1 MEDNNKNKNDDG
13 LVGGII
19 LIAIGIIAL
28 LVTFFDFKI
37 VWEEL
42 AKFWPVFIIIF
53 GVSLLPLNKVLK
65 SVCVIVIIL
74 ISCLI
79 YCNEVNGNEKLPD
92 EMTSEVLV
100 EEDVETQEFS
110 SPFKDNTTEAS
121 VEINYGAGMLYL
133 NSPVEELVKARNMSD
148 KIVQN
153 LYLEYEDS
161 HADIVFDVEDDNYQ
175 VNNIEEVKTNRFD
188 ISLNK
193 KPIYDFELNL
203 GACELNFDFSEYKV
217 SDIEI
222 NSGASNID
230 IKLGELYNSTRV
242 VISTGVS
249 KIRIGIPNNSGCR
262 LECESVLTLKDF
274 DGFSKKSSNVYET
287 ANYSSSENNIEI
299 EFEGAMSE
307 FEVYRY

>member
-1 MEDNNKNKNDDG
+1 MEDNKNKKDDG

-65 SVCVIVIIL
+65 SVCVILIII

-79 YCNEVNGNEKLPD
+79 YSNEVNGNENLSD
-92 EMTSEVLV
+92 EKTSEILM
-100 EEDVETQEFS
+100 EEVETQEFS

-175 VNNIEEVKTNRFD
+175 VNDIEEVESNRFD

-193 KPIYDFELNL
+193 NPIYDFELNL
-203 GACELNFDFSEYKV
+203 GASELNFDFSEYKV
-217 SDIEI
+217 SDVEI

-230 IKLGELYNSTRV
+230 IKLGELYDSTYV

-262 LECESVLTLKDF
+262 LECESVLTLRDF
-274 DGFSKKSSNVYET
+274 DGFVKKSSNVYET
-287 ANYSSSENNIEI
+287 ANYSSAENNIEI

>member
-1 MEDNNKNKNDDG
+1 MEDNKNKRDEG

-28 LVTFFDFKI
+28 LVTFFDVDI
-37 VWEEL
+37 VWSEL

-65 SVCVIVIIL
+65 SVSVIVIIL

-79 YCNEVNGNEKLPD
+79 YCNEVNGNENTSD
-92 EMTSEVLV
+92 EMTSEVLL
-100 EEDVETQEFS
+100 EEGIETQEFFT
-110 SPFKDNTTEAS
+110 PFKDNITEAS
-121 VEINYGAGMLYL
+121 VEINYGAGVLYL
-133 NSPVEELVKARNMSD
+133 NSPVAELVKARNMSD
-148 KIVQN
+148 KISQN
-153 LYLEYEDS
+153 FYLEYEGS
-161 HADIVFDVEDDNYQ
+161 HAEILFDVEDDNYQ
-175 VNNIEEVKTNRFD
+175 VNNVDEVKSNRFD
-188 ISLNK
+188 ISLNEA
-193 KPIYDFELNL
+193 PIYDFELDL
-203 GACELNFDFSEYKV
+203 GACEMNFDFSEYKV

-230 IKLGELYNSTRV
+230 IKLGELFDSTRI

-262 LECESVLTLKDF
+262 VECESVLSLKDF
-274 DGFSKKSSNVYET
+274 DGFVKKSSNVYET
-287 ANYSSSENNIEI
+287 SNYSSAENNIEI

-307 FEVYRY
+307 IKVYRY

>member
-1 MEDNNKNKNDDG
+1 MEDNKNKKDDG

-65 SVCVIVIIL
+65 SVCVILIII

-79 YCNEVNGNEKLPD
+79 YCNEVNGNENLSD
-92 EMTSEVLV
+92 EMTSEVLM
-100 EEDVETQEFS
+100 EEVETQEFS

-161 HADIVFDVEDDNYQ
+161 HVDIVFDVEDDNYQ
-175 VNNIEEVKTNRFD
+175 VNDIEEVESNRFD

-193 KPIYDFELNL
+193 NPIYDFELNL
-203 GACELNFDFSEYKV
+203 GASELNFDFSEYKV
-217 SDIEI
+217 SDVEI

-230 IKLGELYNSTRV
+230 IKLGELYDSTKV
-242 VISTGVS
+242 VINTGVS

-262 LECESVLTLKDF
+262 LECESVLSLKDF
-274 DGFSKKSSNVYET
+274 DGFVKKSSNVYET
-287 ANYSSSENNIEI
+287 SNYSSAENNIEI

>member
-1 MEDNNKNKNDDG
+1 MEDNKNKRDEG

-28 LVTFFDFKI
+28 LVTFFDVDI
-37 VWEEL
+37 VWSEL

-65 SVCVIVIIL
+65 SVSVIVIIL

-79 YCNEVNGNEKLPD
+79 YCNEVNGNENTSD
-92 EMTSEVLV
+92 EMTSEVLL
-100 EEDVETQEFS
+100 EEGIETQEFFA
-110 SPFKDNTTEAS
+110 PFKDNITEAS
-121 VEINYGAGMLYL
+121 VEINYGAGVLYL
-133 NSPVEELVKARNMSD
+133 NSPVAELVKARNMSD
-148 KIVQN
+148 KISQN
-153 LYLEYEDS
+153 FYLEYEGS
-161 HADIVFDVEDDNYQ
+161 HAEVLFDVEDDNYQ
-175 VNNIEEVKTNRFD
+175 VNNVDEVKSNRFD
-188 ISLNK
+188 ISLNEA
-193 KPIYDFELNL
+193 PIYDFELNL
-203 GACELNFDFSEYKV
+203 GACEMNFDFSEYKV

-230 IKLGELYNSTRV
+230 IKLGELFDSTRI

-262 LECESVLTLKDF
+262 VECESVLSLKDF
-274 DGFSKKSSNVYET
+274 DGFVKKSSNVYET
-287 ANYSSSENNIEI
+287 SNYSSAENNIEI

-307 FEVYRY
+307 IKVYRY

>member
-1 MEDNNKNKNDDG
+1 MEDNKNKKDDG

-65 SVCVIVIIL
+65 SVCVILIII

-79 YCNEVNGNEKLPD
+79 YCNEVNGNENLSD
-92 EMTSEVLV
+92 EKTSEILM
-100 EEDVETQEFS
+100 EEVETQEFS

-153 LYLEYEDS
+153 LYLEYEGS

-175 VNNIEEVKTNRFD
+175 VNDVEEVKSNRFD

-193 KPIYDFELNL
+193 NPIYDFELNL
-203 GACELNFDFSEYKV
+203 GASELNFDFSEYKV
-217 SDIEI
+217 SDVEI

-230 IKLGELYNSTRV
+230 IKLGELYDSTKV
-242 VISTGVS
+242 VINTGVS

-262 LECESVLTLKDF
+262 LECESVLSLKDF
-274 DGFSKKSSNVYET
+274 YGFVKKSSNVYET
-287 ANYSSSENNIEI
+287 ANYSSAENNIEI

>member
-1 MEDNNKNKNDDG
+1 MEDNNKNKKDDG
-13 LVGGII
+13 LIGGII

-28 LVTFFDFKI
+28 MVTFFDLKI
-37 VWEEL
+37 DWEEL

-53 GVSLLPLNKVLK
+53 GVSLVPLNKVLK
-65 SVCVIVIIL
+65 SVCVIVIII

-79 YCNEVNGNEKLPD
+79 YCNEVNGNENLLD
-92 EMTSEVLV
+92 EMASEVLM
-100 EEDVETQEFS
+100 EEGVETQEFS
-110 SPFKDNTTEAS
+110 SPFKDNITEAS
-121 VEINYGAGMLYL
+121 VEVNYGAGMLYL
-133 NSPVEELVKARNMSD
+133 NSSVTELVKARNMSD
-148 KIVQN
+148 QIVQN
-153 LYLEYEDS
+153 LYLEYEGS
-161 HADIVFDVEDDNYQ
+161 HADIVFDVEGDNYQ

-193 KPIYDFELNL
+193 NPIYDFELNL
-203 GACELNFDFSEYKV
+203 GACELNFDFSPYKV
-217 SDIEI
+217 SNIEI

-262 LECESVLTLKDF
+262 LECESILSLKDF

-287 ANYSSSENNIEI
+287 SNYSSAENNIEI

-307 FEVYRY
+307 FEVYRC

>member
-1 MEDNNKNKNDDG
+1 MEDNKNKRDEG

-28 LVTFFDFKI
+28 LVTFFDVDI
-37 VWEEL
+37 VWSEL

-65 SVCVIVIIL
+65 SVSVIVIIL

-79 YCNEVNGNEKLPD
+79 YCNEVNGNENTSD
-92 EMTSEVLV
+92 EMTSEVLL
-100 EEDVETQEFS
+100 EEEIETQEFS
-110 SPFKDNTTEAS
+110 APFKDNITEAS
-121 VEINYGAGMLYL
+121 VEINYGAGVLYL

-148 KIVQN
+148 KISQN
-153 LYLEYEDS
+153 FYLEYEGS
-161 HADIVFDVEDDNYQ
+161 HAEILFDVEDDNYQ
-175 VNNIEEVKTNRFD
+175 VNNVDEVKSNRFD
-188 ISLNK
+188 ISLNEA
-193 KPIYDFELNL
+193 PIYDFELNL
-203 GACELNFDFSEYKV
+203 GACEMNFDFSEYKV

-230 IKLGELYNSTRV
+230 IKLGELFDSTRI

-249 KIRIGIPNNSGCR
+249 KIRIGIPSNSGCR
-262 LECESVLTLKDF
+262 VECKSVLSLKDF
-274 DGFSKKSSNVYET
+274 DGFVKKSSNVYET
-287 ANYSSSENNIEI
+287 SNYSSAENNIEI

-307 FEVYRY
+307 IKVYRY

>member
-1 MEDNNKNKNDDG
+1 MEDNKNKRDEG

-28 LVTFFDFKI
+28 LVTFFDVDI
-37 VWEEL
+37 VWSEL

-65 SVCVIVIIL
+65 SVSVIVIIL

-79 YCNEVNGNEKLPD
+79 YCNEVNGNENTSD
-92 EMTSEVLV
+92 EMTSEVLL
-100 EEDVETQEFS
+100 EEGIETQEFFA
-110 SPFKDNTTEAS
+110 PFKDNITEAS
-121 VEINYGAGMLYL
+121 VEINYGAGVLYL
-133 NSPVEELVKARNMSD
+133 NSPVAELVKARNMSD
-148 KIVQN
+148 KISQN
-153 LYLEYEDS
+153 FYLEYEGS
-161 HADIVFDVEDDNYQ
+161 HAEILFDVEDDNYQ
-175 VNNIEEVKTNRFD
+175 VNNVDEVKSNRFD
-188 ISLNK
+188 ISLNEA
-193 KPIYDFELNL
+193 PIYDFELDL
-203 GACELNFDFSEYKV
+203 GACEMNFDFSEYKV

-230 IKLGELYNSTRV
+230 IKLGELFDSTRI

-262 LECESVLTLKDF
+262 VECESVLSLKDF
-274 DGFSKKSSNVYET
+274 DGFVKKSSNVYET
-287 ANYSSSENNIEI
+287 SNYSSAENNIEI

-307 FEVYRY
+307 IKVYRY

>member
-1 MEDNNKNKNDDG
+1 MEDNKNKKDDG

-65 SVCVIVIIL
+65 SVCVIVIII

-79 YCNEVNGNEKLPD
+79 YCNEVNGNENTSD
-92 EMTSEVLV
+92 EMTSEVLL
-100 EEDVETQEFS
+100 EEGIETQEFFA
-110 SPFKDNTTEAS
+110 PFKDNITEAS
-121 VEINYGAGMLYL
+121 VEINYGAGVLYL
-133 NSPVEELVKARNMSD
+133 NSPVAELVKARNMSD
-148 KIVQN
+148 KISQN
-153 LYLEYEDS
+153 FYLEYEGS
-161 HADIVFDVEDDNYQ
+161 HAEILFDVEDDNYQ
-175 VNNIEEVKTNRFD
+175 VNNVDEVKSNRFD
-188 ISLNK
+188 ISLNQT
-193 KPIYDFELNL
+193 PIYDFELNL
-203 GACELNFDFSEYKV
+203 GASELNFDFSEYKV
-217 SDIEI
+217 SDVEI

-230 IKLGELYNSTRV
+230 IKLGEYYNSTKV
-242 VISTGVS
+242 VINTGVS

-262 LECESVLTLKDF
+262 LECESILSLKNF
-274 DGFSKKSSNVYET
+274 DGFVKKSSNVYET
-287 ANYSSSENNIEI
+287 SNYSSAENNIEI
-299 EFEGAMSE
+299 EFEGAMSD

>member
-1 MEDNNKNKNDDG
+1 MEDNKNKKDDG

-19 LIAIGIIAL
+19 LITIGIIAL

-65 SVCVIVIIL
+65 SVCVILIII

-79 YCNEVNGNEKLPD
+79 YCNEVNGNEKLSD
-92 EMTSEVLV
+92 EMTSEILM
-100 EEDVETQEFS
+100 EEDVETQEFY
-110 SPFKDNTTEAS
+110 SPFKDNITEAS

-133 NSPVEELVKARNMSD
+133 NTPVEELVKARNMSD

-153 LYLEYEDS
+153 FYLEYEGS

-175 VNNIEEVKTNRFD
+175 VNNVEEVKSNRFD

-193 KPIYDFELNL
+193 NPIYDFELNL
-203 GACELNFDFSEYKV
+203 GASELNFDFSEYKV
-217 SDIEI
+217 SDVEI

-230 IKLGELYNSTRV
+230 IKLGELYDSTYV

-262 LECESVLTLKDF
+262 LECESVLTLRDF
-274 DGFSKKSSNVYET
+274 DGFVKKSSNVYET
-287 ANYSSSENNIEI
+287 SNYSSAENNIEI

>member
-1 MEDNNKNKNDDG
+1 MEDNKNKRDEG

-28 LVTFFDFKI
+28 LVTFFDVDI
-37 VWEEL
+37 VWSEL

-65 SVCVIVIIL
+65 SVSVIVIIL

-79 YCNEVNGNEKLPD
+79 YCNEVNGNENTSD
-92 EMTSEVLV
+92 EMTSEVLL
-100 EEDVETQEFS
+100 EEGIETQEFFA
-110 SPFKDNTTEAS
+110 PFKDNITEAS
-121 VEINYGAGMLYL
+121 VEINYGAGVLYL
-133 NSPVEELVKARNMSD
+133 NSPVAELVKARNMSD
-148 KIVQN
+148 KISQN
-153 LYLEYEDS
+153 FYLEYEDS
-161 HADIVFDVEDDNYQ
+161 HAEILFDVEDDNYQ
-175 VNNIEEVKTNRFD
+175 VNNVDEVKSNRFD
-188 ISLNK
+188 ISLNEA
-193 KPIYDFELNL
+193 PIYDFELDL
-203 GACELNFDFSEYKV
+203 GACEMNFDFSEYKV

-230 IKLGELYNSTRV
+230 IKLGELFDSTRI

-262 LECESVLTLKDF
+262 VECESVLSLKDF
-274 DGFSKKSSNVYET
+274 DGFVKKSSNVYET
-287 ANYSSSENNIEI
+287 SNYSSAENNIEI

-307 FEVYRY
+307 IKVYRY

>member
-1 MEDNNKNKNDDG
+1 MEDNNKNKKDDG

-287 ANYSSSENNIEI
+287 SNYSSAENIIEI

>member
-1 MEDNNKNKNDDG
+1 MEDNKNKKDDG
-13 LVGGII
+13 LIGGII
-19 LIAIGIIAL
+19 LITIGIIAL

-53 GVSLLPLNKVLK
+53 GVSLLPLNRLLK
-65 SVCVIVIIL
+65 SVGVVIIII

-79 YCNEVNGNEKLPD
+79 YCNEVNGNENLSD
-92 EMTSEVLV
+92 EMASEVLM
-100 EEDVETQEFS
+100 EEGVETQEFS

-175 VNNIEEVKTNRFD
+175 VNDIEEVKSNRFD

-193 KPIYDFELNL
+193 NPIYDFELNL

-217 SDIEI
+217 SDVEI

-230 IKLGELYNSTRV
+230 IKLGELYDSTYV

-262 LECESVLTLKDF
+262 LECESVLTLRDF
-274 DGFSKKSSNVYET
+274 DGFVKKSSNVYET
-287 ANYSSSENNIEI
+287 SNYSSAENNIEI

>member
-1 MEDNNKNKNDDG
+1 MDNNKNKKDDG
-13 LVGGII
+13 LIGGII

-28 LVTFFDFKI
+28 MVTFFDFKI

-65 SVCVIVIIL
+65 SVCVILIII

-79 YCNEVNGNEKLPD
+79 YSNEVNGNENLSD
-92 EMTSEVLV
+92 EKTSEILM
-100 EEDVETQEFS
+100 EEVETQEFS

-153 LYLEYEDS
+153 LYLEYEGS

-175 VNNIEEVKTNRFD
+175 VNDIEEVKSNRFD

-193 KPIYDFELNL
+193 NPIYDFELNL
-203 GACELNFDFSEYKV
+203 GASELNFDFSEYKV
-217 SDIEI
+217 SDVEI

-230 IKLGELYNSTRV
+230 IKLGELYDSTYV

-262 LECESVLTLKDF
+262 LECESVLSLKDF
-274 DGFSKKSSNVYET
+274 DGFVKKSSNVYET
-287 ANYSSSENNIEI
+287 ANYSSAENNIEI

>member
-1 MEDNNKNKNDDG
+1 M
-13 LVGGII
+13 
-19 LIAIGIIAL
+19 
-28 LVTFFDFKI
+28 
-37 VWEEL
+37 
-42 AKFWPVFIIIF
+42 
-53 GVSLLPLNKVLK
+53 
-65 SVCVIVIIL
+65 
-74 ISCLI
+74 
-79 YCNEVNGNEKLPD
+79 
-92 EMTSEVLV
+92 
-100 EEDVETQEFS
+100 
-110 SPFKDNTTEAS
+110 
-121 VEINYGAGMLYL
+121 
-133 NSPVEELVKARNMSD
+133 
-148 KIVQN
+148 
-153 LYLEYEDS
+153 
-161 HADIVFDVEDDNYQ
+161 
-175 VNNIEEVKTNRFD
+175 NNIEEVKTNRFD
-188 ISLNK
+188 ISLNIN
-193 KPIYDFELNL
+193 PIYDFVLNL

-287 ANYSSSENNIEI
+287 SNYSSAENIIEI

>member
-1 MEDNNKNKNDDG
+1 MEDNKNKRDEG

-28 LVTFFDFKI
+28 LVTFFDVDI
-37 VWEEL
+37 VWSEL

-65 SVCVIVIIL
+65 SVSVIVIIL

-79 YCNEVNGNEKLPD
+79 YCNEVNGNENTSD
-92 EMTSEVLV
+92 EMTSEVLL
-100 EEDVETQEFS
+100 EEEIETQEFS
-110 SPFKDNTTEAS
+110 APFKDNITEAS
-121 VEINYGAGMLYL
+121 VEINYGAGVLYL

-148 KIVQN
+148 KISQN
-153 LYLEYEDS
+153 FYLEYEGS
-161 HADIVFDVEDDNYQ
+161 HAEILFDVEDDNYQ
-175 VNNIEEVKTNRFD
+175 VNNVDEVKSNRFD
-188 ISLNK
+188 ISLNEA
-193 KPIYDFELNL
+193 PIYDFELNL
-203 GACELNFDFSEYKV
+203 GACEMNFDFSEYKV

-230 IKLGELYNSTRV
+230 IKLGELFDSTRI

-249 KIRIGIPNNSGCR
+249 KIRIGIPSNSGCR
-262 LECESVLTLKDF
+262 VECESVLSLKDF
-274 DGFSKKSSNVYET
+274 DGFVKKSSNVYET
-287 ANYSSSENNIEI
+287 SNYSSAENNIEI

-307 FEVYRY
+307 IKVYRY

>member
-1 MEDNNKNKNDDG
+1 MEDNKNKRDEG

-28 LVTFFDFKI
+28 LVTFFDVDI
-37 VWEEL
+37 VWSEL

-65 SVCVIVIIL
+65 SLSVIVIII

-79 YCNEVNGNEKLPD
+79 YCKEVNGNENTSD
-92 EMTSEVLV
+92 EMTSEVLL
-100 EEDVETQEFS
+100 EEDVEMQEFS
-110 SPFKDNTTEAS
+110 SPFKDNITEAS
-121 VEINYGAGMLYL
+121 VEINYGAGVLYL
-133 NSPVEELVKARNMSD
+133 NSPVAELVKARNMSD
-148 KIVQN
+148 KISQN
-153 LYLEYEDS
+153 FYLEYEGS
-161 HADIVFDVEDDNYQ
+161 HAEILFDVEDDNYQ
-175 VNNIEEVKTNRFD
+175 VNNVDEVKSNRFD

-193 KPIYDFELNL
+193 VPIYDFELNL
-203 GACELNFDFSEYKV
+203 GACEMNFDFSEYKV

-230 IKLGELYNSTRV
+230 IKLGELLNSTRV

-249 KIRIGIPNNSGCR
+249 KIRIGIPNNSGCSV
-262 LECESVLTLKDF
+262 ECESVLSLKDF
-274 DGFSKKSSNVYET
+274 DGFVKKSSNVYET
-287 ANYSSSENNIEI
+287 SNYSSAENNIEI

>member
-1 MEDNNKNKNDDG
+1 MDNNKNKKDDG
-13 LVGGII
+13 LIGGII

-28 LVTFFDFKI
+28 MVTFFDFKI

-65 SVCVIVIIL
+65 SVCVILIII

-79 YCNEVNGNEKLPD
+79 YSNEVNGNENLSD
-92 EMTSEVLV
+92 EKTSEILM
-100 EEDVETQEFS
+100 EEVETQEFS

-153 LYLEYEDS
+153 FYLEYKDS

-175 VNNIEEVKTNRFD
+175 VNDVEEVKSNRFD

-193 KPIYDFELNL
+193 NPIYDFELNL
-203 GACELNFDFSEYKV
+203 GASELNFDFSEYKV
-217 SDIEI
+217 SDVEI
-222 NSGASNID
+222 NSGVSNID
-230 IKLGELYNSTRV
+230 IKLGELYDSTYV

-262 LECESVLTLKDF
+262 LECESVLTLRDF
-274 DGFSKKSSNVYET
+274 DGFVKKSSNVYET
-287 ANYSSSENNIEI
+287 SNYSSAENNIEI

>member
-1 MEDNNKNKNDDG
+1 MEDNKNKRDEG

-28 LVTFFDFKI
+28 LVTFFDVDI
-37 VWEEL
+37 VWSEL

-65 SVCVIVIIL
+65 SVSVIVIIL

-79 YCNEVNGNEKLPD
+79 YCNEVNGNENTSD
-92 EMTSEVLV
+92 EMTSEVLL
-100 EEDVETQEFS
+100 EEGIETQEFFA
-110 SPFKDNTTEAS
+110 PFKDNITEAS
-121 VEINYGAGMLYL
+121 VEINYGAGVLYL
-133 NSPVEELVKARNMSD
+133 NSPVAELVKARNMSD
-148 KIVQN
+148 KISQN
-153 LYLEYEDS
+153 FYLEYEGS
-161 HADIVFDVEDDNYQ
+161 HAEILFDVEDDNYQ
-175 VNNIEEVKTNRFD
+175 VNNVDEVKSNRFD
-188 ISLNK
+188 ISLNEA
-193 KPIYDFELNL
+193 PIYDFELNL
-203 GACELNFDFSEYKV
+203 GACEMNFDFSEYKV

-230 IKLGELYNSTRV
+230 IKLGELFDSTRI

-262 LECESVLTLKDF
+262 VECESVLSLKDF
-274 DGFSKKSSNVYET
+274 DGFVKKSSNVYET
-287 ANYSSSENNIEI
+287 SNYSSAENNIEI

-307 FEVYRY
+307 IKVYRY

>member
-1 MEDNNKNKNDDG
+1 MEDNKNKRDDG
-13 LVGGII
+13 LIGGII

-65 SVCVIVIIL
+65 SVCVIVIII
-74 ISCLI
+74 ISSLI
-79 YCNEVNGNEKLPD
+79 YCNEVNGNENLSD
-92 EMTSEVLV
+92 EMTSEILI
-100 EEDVETQEFS
+100 EDVEIQEFS

-133 NSPVEELVKARNMSD
+133 NSPVEELVKARNISD
-148 KIVQN
+148 QIVQN
-153 LYLEYEDS
+153 LYLEYEGS
-161 HADIVFDVEDDNYQ
+161 HADIVFDVEGDNYQ

-222 NSGASNID
+222 SSGASNID

-262 LECESVLTLKDF
+262 LECESILSLKDF

-287 ANYSSSENNIEI
+287 SNYSSAENNIEI

>member
-1 MEDNNKNKNDDG
+1 MEDNKNKKDDG

-19 LIAIGIIAL
+19 LITIGIIAL

-65 SVCVIVIIL
+65 SVCVILIII

-79 YCNEVNGNEKLPD
+79 YCNEVNGNEKLSD
-92 EMTSEVLV
+92 EMTSEILM
-100 EEDVETQEFS
+100 EEGIETQEFS
-110 SPFKDNTTEAS
+110 SPFKDNITEAS

-153 LYLEYEDS
+153 FYLEYEGS

-175 VNNIEEVKTNRFD
+175 VNNVEEVKSNRFD

-193 KPIYDFELNL
+193 NPIYDFELNL
-203 GACELNFDFSEYKV
+203 GASELNFDFSEYKV
-217 SDIEI
+217 SDVEI

-230 IKLGELYNSTRV
+230 IKLGELYDSTYV

-274 DGFSKKSSNVYET
+274 DGFVKKSSNVYET
-287 ANYSSSENNIEI
+287 ANYSSAENNIEI

>member
-1 MEDNNKNKNDDG
+1 MEDNKNKRDEG

-28 LVTFFDFKI
+28 LVTFFDVDI
-37 VWEEL
+37 VWSEL

-65 SVCVIVIIL
+65 SLSVIVIII

-79 YCNEVNGNEKLPD
+79 YCKEVNGNENTSD
-92 EMTSEVLV
+92 EMTSEVLL
-100 EEDVETQEFS
+100 EEDVEMQEFS
-110 SPFKDNTTEAS
+110 SPFKDNITEAS
-121 VEINYGAGMLYL
+121 VEINYGAGVLYL
-133 NSPVEELVKARNMSD
+133 NSPVAELVKARNMSD
-148 KIVQN
+148 KISQN
-153 LYLEYEDS
+153 FYLEYEGS
-161 HADIVFDVEDDNYQ
+161 HAEILFDVEDDNYQ
-175 VNNIEEVKTNRFD
+175 VNNVDEVKSNRFD

-193 KPIYDFELNL
+193 VPIYDFELNL
-203 GACELNFDFSEYKV
+203 GACEMNFDFSEYKV

-230 IKLGELYNSTRV
+230 IKLGELLNSTRV

-262 LECESVLTLKDF
+262 VECESVLSLKDF
-274 DGFSKKSSNVYET
+274 DGFVKKSSNVYET
-287 ANYSSSENNIEI
+287 SNYSSAENNIEI

>member
-1 MEDNNKNKNDDG
+1 MEDNKNKKDDG
-13 LVGGII
+13 LIGGII

-37 VWEEL
+37 DWEEL

-53 GVSLLPLNKVLK
+53 GVSLLPLNKILK

-92 EMTSEVLV
+92 EMTSELLM

-121 VEINYGAGMLYL
+121 VEVNYGAGMLYL
-133 NSPVEELVKARNMSD
+133 NSPVEELVKARNISNQM
-148 KIVQN
+148 VQKF
-153 LYLEYEDS
+153 YLEYEGS

-175 VNNIEEVKTNRFD
+175 VNDIEEVKSNRFD
-188 ISLNK
+188 ISLNQT
-193 KPIYDFELNL
+193 PIYDFELNL
-203 GACELNFDFSEYKV
+203 GASELNFDFSEYKV

-230 IKLGELYNSTRV
+230 IKLGELYDSTYV

-287 ANYSSSENNIEI
+287 SNYSSAENIIEI

>member
-1 MEDNNKNKNDDG
+1 MEDNKNKRDEG

-28 LVTFFDFKI
+28 LVTFFDVDI
-37 VWEEL
+37 VWSEL

-65 SVCVIVIIL
+65 SVSVIVIIL

-79 YCNEVNGNEKLPD
+79 YCNEVNGNENTSD
-92 EMTSEVLV
+92 EMTSEVLL
-100 EEDVETQEFS
+100 EEGIETQEFS
-110 SPFKDNTTEAS
+110 APFKDNITEAS
-121 VEINYGAGMLYL
+121 VEINYGAGVLYL
-133 NSPVEELVKARNMSD
+133 NSPVAELVKARNMSD
-148 KIVQN
+148 KISQN
-153 LYLEYEDS
+153 FYLEYEGS
-161 HADIVFDVEDDNYQ
+161 HAEILFDVEDDNYQ
-175 VNNIEEVKTNRFD
+175 VNNVDEVKSNRFD
-188 ISLNK
+188 ISLNEA
-193 KPIYDFELNL
+193 PIYDFELNL
-203 GACELNFDFSEYKV
+203 GACEMNFDFSEYKV

-230 IKLGELYNSTRV
+230 IKLGELFDSTRI

-262 LECESVLTLKDF
+262 VECESVLSLKDF
-274 DGFSKKSSNVYET
+274 DGFVKKSSNVYET
-287 ANYSSSENNIEI
+287 SNYSSAENNIEI

-307 FEVYRY
+307 IKVYRY